1 MSKFQTYFQNHPKL
15 RKAAFFVNVILVGG
29 ILFPFGNS
37 LIPFSL
43 WIVGFI
49 IASAG
54 FITIYG
60 KNKEGLVYITSLI
73 LTGLGM
79 IFRYFLEYGEVL
91 NSKSFTTFNIVS
103 YLVVMP
109 IITVI
114 AYYLLIKYGMK
125 KK

>member
-1 MSKFQTYFQNHPKL
+1 MSKFQTYFQNHAKL

-60 KNKEGLVYITSLI
+60 KNKEELVYITSLI
-73 LTGLGM
+73 LTGLGL

-91 NSKSFTTFNIVS
+91 SSRSFTMFNIVS

>member
-1 MSKFQTYFQNHPKL
+1 MSKFQTYFQNHAKL

-73 LTGLGM
+73 LTGLGL

-91 NSKSFTTFNIVS
+91 SSRSFTMFNIVS

>member
-73 LTGLGM
+73 LTGLGL

-91 NSKSFTTFNIVS
+91 SSRSFTMFNIVS